1 MSDTE
6 HPGQGTAGQRPFVFF
21 HIGDLH
27 LTAAAPHEPEALC
40 RRRKRVEADLDAML
54 ADIAAL
60 DEHSYDF
67 VYLPGDLAENGLPDE
82 YAVLAAALARQPH
95 VAVRLVPGD
104 HDRALGNVDAF
115 AAFRDGLK
123 GRQRQADPKQNQRVL
138 LALTGNPP
146 APAVD
151 HIMQFFFREKHRG
164 VTCLFV
170 DMVSAGHGQKG
181 VGLDFRLGEDQFAWL
196 EEKCLKA
203 TRHGKPCVVFQH
215 CYPADMRDPDDAAAN
230 LAGLY
235 WSTGVRLVEM
245 GHTHYNELAPDGRTL
260 YATARSV
267 GQNEDGPAGFAV
279 AAVDGAAVSWRFK
292 PLQQTWPF
300 ALITSPADRRLA
312 TEALVIDDGRL
323 TVRAVVFS
331 DEKSLKH
338 PCQCRLDDG
347 PWTDMEPA
355 GASFYEGSVAWAPG
369 ARQVSVRARGNN
381 WEFGSDLV
389 DTDTIELA
397 ALDLRP
403 AICPKRPG
411 SDEQALKTPWPIRDI
426 RGDQLGPNK
435 QGRKW

>member
-6 HPGQGTAGQRPFVFF
+6 HSDRGTAGKRPFVFF

-27 LTAAAPHEPEALC
+27 LTAPPLPDSPTLRARQE
-40 RRRKRVEADLDAML
+40 RIVADLDAML
-54 ADIAAL
+54 ADIASL

-67 VYLPGDLAENGLPDE
+67 VYLPGDLAENGLPGE
-82 YAVLAAALARQPH
+82 YSLLAAALARQPH
-95 VAVRLVPGD
+95 VPIRFVPGD

-115 AAFRDGLK
+115 TAFRAGLTAHQK
-123 GRQRQADPKQNQRVL
+123 QGDPKHNQRVL
-138 LALTGNPP
+138 RALTGDPP
-146 APAVD
+146 APD
-151 HIMQFFFREKHRG
+151 FERITQFFHREKHQG

-170 DMVSAGHGQKG
+170 DMVTAGYGRKG

-203 TRHGKPCVVFQH
+203 MQRGKPCVVFQH

-235 WSTGVRLVEM
+235 WSTGVCLVEM

-267 GQNEDGPAGFAV
+267 GQNEDGPVGFAV

-300 ALITSPADRRLA
+300 VLITSPADRRLA
-312 TEALVIDDGRL
+312 TAAPEVDDGRL
-323 TVRAVVFS
+323 TVRASVFS
-331 DEKSLKH
+331 DDRYLH
-338 PCQCRLDDG
+338 HACQCRVDDG
-347 PWTDMEPA
+347 PWTDMWPV
-355 GASFYEGSVAWAPG
+355 GASFHEGSVAWVPG
-369 ARQVSVRARGNN
+369 ARRVSVRARGNL
-381 WEFGSDLV
+381 WHFGSDLV
-389 DTDTIELA
+389 DVDTIEPA
-397 ALDLRP
+397 GLDFRP
-403 AICPKRPG
+403 ATSPKKPG
-411 SDEQALKTPWPIRDI
+411 SDEQASKEPWPNHGI